1 MSVLRVIC
9 SILLAISA
17 IVVIITVLLQEGS
30 RDGLGSI
37 AGGAETFF
45 GKNKAKSYAGKLVL
59 GTKIGSSVF
68 ITMALII
75 AFIG

>member
-1 MSVLRVIC
+1 MSAFRIVC
-9 SILLAISA
+9 SIFLALSA
-17 IVVIITVLLQEGS
+17 LVVIITVLLQQGS

-45 GKNKAKSYAGKLVL
+45 GKNKAKSYEGKLIL
-59 GTKIGSSVF
+59 ATKISSAVF
-68 ITMALII
+68 IAMALII

>member
-1 MSVLRVIC
+1 MFVLRIIC
-9 SILLAISA
+9 SVFLALSA
-17 IVVIITVLLQEGS
+17 VVVIVTVLLQEGT

-45 GKNKAKSYAGKLVL
+45 GKNKAKSYAGKLAL
-59 GTKIGSSVF
+59 GTKIAASVF
-68 ITMALII
+68 IAMALII